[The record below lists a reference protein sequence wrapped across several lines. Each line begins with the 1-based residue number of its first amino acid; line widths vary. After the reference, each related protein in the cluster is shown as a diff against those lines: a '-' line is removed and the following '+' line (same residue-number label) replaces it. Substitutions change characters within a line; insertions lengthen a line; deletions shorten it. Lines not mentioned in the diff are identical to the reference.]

1 MGVSIQHWQ
10 GETAHTPVPLLLKP
24 SSLHYTQPPISMR
37 NPVAQTGHRGG
48 QGRQGTKAAGG
59 RESGAGDNPLTS
71 QAQSPKEQIWLPDVK
86 DFLLGAEKGEM
97 QAGRELLLH
106 VDNKCF
112 NCLQEERDKND
123 LWDSWRWL
131 FGKNKFDTQF
141 NPSRRPQTK
150 LEMNAEKVVRCIYRW
165 G

>member
-59 RESGAGDNPLTS
+59 RESGAGDNPLTEARHR
-71 QAQSPKEQIWLPDVK
+71 AQRSRSDFPTWRIFFWVLRRERCKLAENCFCTWTISVLIVCRKKGTRMISETAGGDYLERISLIHNLIPQDVLRQNWK
-86 DFLLGAEKGEM
+86 WMK
-97 QAGRELLLH
+97 
-106 VDNKCF
+106 K
-112 NCLQEERDKND
+112 K
-123 LWDSWRWL
+123 
-131 FGKNKFDTQF
+131 
-141 NPSRRPQTK
+141 
-150 LEMNAEKVVRCIYRW
+150 
-165 G
+165 